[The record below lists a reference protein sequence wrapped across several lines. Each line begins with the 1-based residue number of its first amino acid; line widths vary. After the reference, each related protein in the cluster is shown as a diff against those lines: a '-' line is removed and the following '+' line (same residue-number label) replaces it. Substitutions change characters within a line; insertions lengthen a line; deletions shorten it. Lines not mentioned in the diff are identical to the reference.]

1 MKNRYS
7 IIHFIYFSSLEIRN
21 KNLKRS
27 WARNLFVLWMEL
39 CVREKQSVTIMSRQ
53 IERGVDCWLCGR
65 PVCKPTRGTGSGGVR
80 AEDGE
85 VREERRRVAEPAVT
99 LSLAF
104 KNSLSGLSQK
114 PQPVSLVC
122 RPFEETR
129 NPVFWKRKTLLE
141 IKLHLLCDCK
151 REKSKPVLL
160 KFEDVSLNS

>member
-27 WARNLFVLWMEL
+27 WVRNLFVMEL
-39 CVREKQSVTIMSRQ
+39 CVGEKQSVPIMSRQ

-65 PVCKPTRGTGSGGVR
+65 PVRKPTRGTGSGGVR
-80 AEDGE
+80 AEDRE

-114 PQPVSLVC
+114 PQPLFPLSAGLLRKYVILF
-122 RPFEETR
+122 FEKGKLC
-129 NPVFWKRKTLLE
+129 WKLNFTCFVTARE
-141 IKLHLLCDCK
+141 
-151 REKSKPVLL
+151 EKSKPVLL
-160 KFEDVSLNS
+160 KFEAVSLNS

>member
-21 KNLKRS
+21 KNLKRW

-39 CVREKQSVTIMSRQ
+39 CVGEKQSVTIMSRQ
-53 IERGVDCWLCGR
+53 IEWGVDCWLCGR

-80 AEDGE
+80 AEDRE
-85 VREERRRVAEPAVT
+85 VRRRVAEPAVT

-104 KNSLSGLSQK
+104 KNSLSGLSPK
-114 PQPVSLVC
+114 TAASASLVC
-122 RPFEETR
+122 RPFEEISD
-129 NPVFWKRKTLLE
+129 PVFWKRKTLLE

-151 REKSKPVLL
+151 REGRKKKKVNQCYWNL
-160 KFEDVSLNS
+160 KM

>member
-1 MKNRYS
+1 MSDINLKEKKNLIQNRPGYFPTLEQFSFKHMKNRYS

-21 KNLKRS
+21 KNLKRW

-39 CVREKQSVTIMSRQ
+39 CVGEKQSVTIMSRQ
-53 IERGVDCWLCGR
+53 IEWGVDCWLCGR

-80 AEDGE
+80 AEDRE

-114 PQPVSLVC
+114 PQPLLPSSAGLL
-122 RPFEETR
+122 
-129 NPVFWKRKTLLE
+129 RK
-141 IKLHLLCDCK
+141 
-151 REKSKPVLL
+151 
-160 KFEDVSLNS
+160 